1 LAQDHG
7 GRRQPSPVDR
17 SVSARVGAFALH
29 ARFDSRQLTAS
40 GRRAFLSRFEREV
53 DPEGVLPVAE
63 RGRRAESARSAY
75 FTSLAL
81 KSAKARSRKASNGQQ
96 ARSQKRGLRES
107 DHDPRS
113 ERPSQEFGLGETGGE
128 ANDAGL

>member
-1 LAQDHG
+1 MGQDHG

-29 ARFDSRQLTAS
+29 ARFDSRQLTAP

-63 RGRRAESARSAY
+63 RARRAESARSAY

-81 KSAKARSRKASNGQQ
+81 KSAKARSRKASDG
-96 ARSQKRGLRES
+96 QKRRSRKRNPGNS
-107 DHDPRS
+107 DHHPRG
-113 ERPSQEFGLGETGGE
+113 EPPTQGAEFGPVESEDEGE
-128 ANDAGL
+128 